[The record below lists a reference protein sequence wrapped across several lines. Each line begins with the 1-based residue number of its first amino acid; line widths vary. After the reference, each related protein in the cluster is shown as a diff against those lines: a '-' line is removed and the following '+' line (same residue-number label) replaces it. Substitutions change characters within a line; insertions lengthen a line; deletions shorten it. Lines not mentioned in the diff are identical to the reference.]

1 MSWSRAASRA
11 GMHLLSFVWGAVL
24 AGSATAEPITIT
36 IDGGLTS
43 GSIGATPLVG
53 TDVLDLLLESRNQ
66 KPASQAT
73 AEERAAAVDE
83 LTNIYL
89 VSKLPRAA

>member
-1 MSWSRAASRA
+1 MNLSLGSKSVGTRFAAIA
-11 GMHLLSFVWGAVL
+11 LSSAVCL
-24 AGSATAEPITIT
+24 FASTASAQEA
-36 IDGGLTS
+36 
-43 GSIGATPLVG
+43 GATPLFG
-53 TDVLDLLLESRNQ
+53 NDVLDLLLESRNQ